1 MEHPIYEFIINPE
14 SEHFTTSLVKDPA
27 VESTLMYFNSET
39 EKPIFFAN
47 EEKRVIYAVA
57 MRPNKLIFRKETDK
71 IPAHYGFFS
80 AESIEKFQENYA
92 KHKGDNRVNVNHTE
106 TPINGVFK
114 IENWI
119 VKDAEI
125 DKSKA
130 LGLSTEVGD
139 LIQGFK
145 IENDEVW
152 QQCKSG
158 NLDGLSIEASL
169 GRKLVSNFKTQIEM
183 SKPSKLDAVIDAIK
197 SVFASEE
204 EKTPEQIAEE
214 EAQKK
219 AEADKMAE
227 EETPPPAEET
237 KVDYEAEN
245 EMLKAKVADLEAKLA
260 TMEADKVK
268 EEAELET
275 MKKQVEK
282 IESDF
287 AKFKSETPA
296 TAPIVNAPVEVSV
309 PYEQMT
315 NYQKLKFNK
324 ENGRR

>member
-14 SEHFTTSLVKDPA
+14 SDHFTTAIVKDAA
-27 VESTLMYFNSET
+27 VETTLMYFNTET

-80 AESIEKFQENYA
+80 AESIEKFQEYYA
-92 KHKGDNRVNVNHTE
+92 KHQGDNRVNVNHTE
-106 TPINGVFK
+106 SPIAGVFK

-119 VKDAEI
+119 VKNPEI
-125 DKSKA
+125 DKSKE
-130 LGLSTEVGD
+130 LGLTTEIGD

-145 IENDEVW
+145 IENNDVW
-152 QQCKSG
+152 EQCKNG

-169 GRKLVSNFKTQIEM
+169 GRKLVSNFKTEIEM

-227 EETPPPAEET
+227 NTPPATDEKAEL
-237 KVDYEAEN
+237 EAEN

-268 EEAELET
+268 EETELET
-275 MKKQVEK
+275 MKKEVAEVK
-282 IESDF
+282 AEF

-296 TAPIVNAPVEVSV
+296 TAPIVNAPIEVV
-309 PYEQMT
+309 KPYEQMS
-315 NYQKLKFNK
+315 NFEKLKFNK

>member
-1 MEHPIYEFIINPE
+1 MEHPVYEFIINPE
-14 SEHFTTSLVKDPA
+14 SDHFTTAIVKSPA
-27 VESTLMYFNSET
+27 VESTLMYFNEET
-39 EKPIFFAN
+39 EKPIFFAS

-92 KHKGDNRVNVNHTE
+92 KHQGDNKVNVNHTE
-106 TPINGVFK
+106 TPIDGVFK

-130 LGLSTEVGD
+130 LGMDTQVGD

-169 GRKLVSNFKTQIEM
+169 GRKLISNFKTEIEM

-197 SVFASEE
+197 SVFASDE

-214 EAQKK
+214 EAK
-219 AEADKMAE
+219 AKTEEKMAE
-227 EETPPPAEET
+227 EETPPATDDKSELET
-237 KVDYEAEN
+237 EN
-245 EMLKAKVADLEAKLA
+245 EMLQKRVAELEAQIA

-268 EEAELET
+268 EETTLET
-275 MKKQVEK
+275 MKKEVEEVK
-282 IESDF
+282 AEF
-287 AKFKSETPA
+287 AKFKSEIPA
-296 TAPIVNAPVEVSV
+296 APSIVNAPVEVVQHPNKALEKFRS
-309 PYEQMT
+309 
-315 NYQKLKFNK
+315 QKN
-324 ENGRR
+324 N

>member
-14 SEHFTTSLVKDPA
+14 SDHFTTAIVKDAA
-27 VESTLMYFNSET
+27 VETTLMYFNTET

-92 KHKGDNRVNVNHTE
+92 KHQGDNRVNVNHTE
-106 TPINGVFK
+106 NPIDGVFK

-119 VKDAEI
+119 VKNPEI
-125 DKSKA
+125 DKSKE
-130 LGLSTEVGD
+130 LGLTTEVGD

-145 IENDEVW
+145 IENDDVW
-152 QQCKSG
+152 GQCKNG

-169 GRKLVSNFKTQIEM
+169 GRKLVSNFKTEIEM

-227 EETPPPAEET
+227 NTPPPADDKAEL
-237 KVDYEAEN
+237 EAEN

-268 EEAELET
+268 EETELET
-275 MKKQVEK
+275 MKKQ
-282 IESDF
+282 IETVTEAF
-287 AKFKSETPA
+287 EKFKSETPA
-296 TAPIVNAPVEVSV
+296 ATPIVNVPPIVEH
-309 PYEQMT
+309 PNEALAKFRA
-315 NYQKLKFNK
+315 QKN
-324 ENGRR
+324 N

>member
-27 VESTLMYFNSET
+27 VESTLMYFNNET

-169 GRKLVSNFKTQIEM
+169 GRKLVSNFKTEIEM

-227 EETPPPAEET
+227 DMPPPAND
-237 KVDYEAEN
+237 KAEN

-260 TMEADKVK
+260 TIEADKVK
-268 EEAELET
+268 EDAELET

-296 TAPIVNAPVEVSV
+296 TESIQNAPKEV
-309 PYEQMT
+309 
-315 NYQKLKFNK
+315 K
-324 ENGRR
+324 ENLTGLDKFKKQHLK

>member
-1 MEHPIYEFIINPE
+1 MEHPVYEFIINPE
-14 SEHFTTSLVKDPA
+14 SDHFTTAIVKDPA
-27 VESTLMYFNSET
+27 VENTLMYFNAET

-47 EEKRVIYAVA
+47 EEKRVIYSVA

-92 KHKGDNRVNVNHTE
+92 KHLGDSKVNVNHTE
-106 TPINGVFK
+106 TPIDGVFK

-125 DKSKA
+125 DKSKV
-130 LGLSTEVGD
+130 LGMDTQVGD

-169 GRKLVSNFKTQIEM
+169 GRKLVSNFKTEIEM

-197 SVFASEE
+197 SVFASDE

-214 EAQKK
+214 EAK
-219 AEADKMAE
+219 AEAEKMAE
-227 EETPPPAEET
+227 EETPPAPSELES
-237 KVDYEAEN
+237 EN
-245 EMLKAKVADLEAKLA
+245 EMLKAKVAELEATIA
-260 TMEADKVK
+260 TLEADKVK
-268 EEAELET
+268 ESTDLET
-275 MKKQVEK
+275 MKKQVEEVK
-282 IESDF
+282 AEF
-287 AKFKSETPA
+287 AKFKSEIPA
-296 TAPIVNAPVEVSV
+296 AQPIVNAPIETFKD
-309 PYEQMT
+309 EKDMT
-315 NYQKLKFNK
+315 PLEKFRKSKN
-324 ENGRR
+324 N

>member
-14 SEHFTTSLVKDPA
+14 SDHFTTSLVKDPA
-27 VESTLMYFNSET
+27 VETTLMYFNAET

-92 KHKGDNRVNVNHTE
+92 KHQGDNRVNVNHTE
-106 TPINGVFK
+106 KPIDGVFK

-119 VKDAEI
+119 VKNPEI
-125 DKSKA
+125 DKSKE
-130 LGLSTEVGD
+130 LGLTTEVGD

-145 IENDEVW
+145 IENNDVW
-152 QQCKSG
+152 EQCKNG

-169 GRKLVSNFKTQIEM
+169 GRKLVSNFKTEIEM

-227 EETPPPAEET
+227 DTPPATDDKAEL
-237 KVDYEAEN
+237 EAEN

-268 EEAELET
+268 EETELET
-275 MKKQVEK
+275 MKKEVAEVK
-282 IESDF
+282 AEF

-296 TAPIVNAPVEVSV
+296 TAPIVNAPIEVDK
-309 PYEQMT
+309 PYEQMS
-315 NYQKLKFNK
+315 NFERMKFNK
-324 ENGRR
+324 QNKR

>member
-169 GRKLVSNFKTQIEM
+169 GRKLVSNFKTEIEM
-183 SKPSKLDAVIDAIK
+183 SKEKNPETFWNLCKTFFSGDAAAEVEET
-197 SVFASEE
+197 EE
-204 EKTPEQIAEE
+204 EKAARLEAE
-214 EAQKK
+214 
-219 AEADKMAE
+219 KMAE
-227 EETPPPAEET
+227 EETPPAAEET

-287 AKFKSETPA
+287 AKFKSEIPA
-296 TAPIVNAPVEVSV
+296 APSIVNAPVEVV
-309 PYEQMT
+309 QHPNKALEKFRL
-315 NYQKLKFNK
+315 QKN
-324 ENGRR
+324 N

>member
-27 VESTLMYFNSET
+27 VESTLMYFNNET

-169 GRKLVSNFKTQIEM
+169 GRKLVSNFKTEIEM

-227 EETPPPAEET
+227 DMPPPANDKAEL
-237 KVDYEAEN
+237 EAEN

-260 TMEADKVK
+260 TIEADKVK
-268 EEAELET
+268 EDAELET

-296 TAPIVNAPVEVSV
+296 TESIQNAPKGV
-309 PYEQMT
+309 
-315 NYQKLKFNK
+315 K
-324 ENGRR
+324 ENLTGLDKFKKQHLK